1 MLVQNRIL
9 ACMSPELFDCVR
21 PHLQP
26 VELPRRALLQEHNR
40 QIDHIYFI
48 ERGVASLLARTQR
61 DGPVEVAI
69 VGRLGF
75 VGVAAILGTMR
86 SPNRC
91 LMATPGEALRIGCK
105 DLQRIMLETPGVRCH
120 LLNYVHALLIQNT
133 QTALCN
139 VRHQLEER
147 LCRWLLLA
155 ADRLDGNVIPLTH
168 DQLSMI
174 LGVRRAGVTTAL
186 AKLYEDGAVIKTRGT
201 VEIVDR
207 AVLEKKTCQCYRII
221 SSEYNRMT
229 EAGSQRY
236 TIEKIP
242 PASGRLGRAA

>member
-1 MLVQNRIL
+1 M
-9 ACMSPELFDCVR
+9 
-21 PHLQP
+21 
-26 VELPRRALLQEHNR
+26 
-40 QIDHIYFI
+40 
-48 ERGVASLLARTQR
+48 
-61 DGPVEVAI
+61 
-69 VGRLGF
+69 
-75 VGVAAILGTMR
+75 
-86 SPNRC
+86 
-91 LMATPGEALRIGCK
+91 
-105 DLQRIMLETPGVRCH
+105 
-120 LLNYVHALLIQNT
+120 
-133 QTALCN
+133 
-139 VRHQLEER
+139 
-147 LCRWLLLA
+147 CRWLLLA

-221 SSEYNRMT
+221 SSEYKRMT
-229 EAGSQRY
+229 EVGSQRY